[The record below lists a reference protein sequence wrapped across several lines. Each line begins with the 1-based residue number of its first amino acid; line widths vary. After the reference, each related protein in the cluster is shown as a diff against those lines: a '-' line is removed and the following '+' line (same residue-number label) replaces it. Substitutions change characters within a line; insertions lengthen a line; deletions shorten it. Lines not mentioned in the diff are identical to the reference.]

1 MTRTLIVVPMKDLFA
16 SKTRLAGTLSN
27 SARNKLVHLLYEK
40 TLNFLIPIAAMEKVE
55 IAVVTKCKYAKKIAE
70 KLSIQIIEEPS
81 ILDCPMLFFIQQ
93 SPQRRGVLISFVL
106 FQLIWLLP

>member
-1 MTRTLIVVPMKDLFA
+1 MTRTLIVVPMKDLSA
-16 SKTRLAGTLSN
+16 SKTRLAGTLSK
-27 SARNKLVHLLYEK
+27 SARNKLVRLLYQK

-81 ILDCPMLFFIQQ
+81 NLGLSDAILHSAITAKAW
-93 SPQRRGVLISFVL
+93 GLISFVL
-106 FQLIWLLP
+106 SQPIWLLP

>member
-40 TLNFLIPIAAMEKVE
+40 TLNFLIPIAVMEKVE
-55 IAVVTKCKYAKKIAE
+55 IARIGSKKLCNTVGLTGYVEHRAATDF
-70 KLSIQIIEEPS
+70 KQS
-81 ILDCPMLFFIQQ
+81 MAYFIT
-93 SPQRRGVLISFVL
+93 
-106 FQLIWLLP
+106 

>member
-55 IAVVTKCKYAKKIAE
+55 IAVVTKCKHAKKIAN
-70 KLSIQIIEEPS
+70 KLSIQIIDCLLYTSPS
-81 ILDCPMLFFIQQ
+81 PRDKRQ
-93 SPQRRGVLISFVL
+93 SRMPSSA
-106 FQLIWLLP
+106 